1 MPQFDE
7 SSLAAS
13 EIHLRSF
20 CPQKVKKVLPS
31 VPGAILITWY
41 SLLSKDYDVDPAGG
55 PAAPPPSK
63 TPAGKGNRSG
73 GKLARRAR
81 SFKED
86 FLDKLSNIRSNPRSQ
101 SPHSP
106 KMSKQT
112 NGTTDLENEQPA
124 NPLRELD
131 QLVKQVH
138 LALKHLR
145 DVVSKNKLEML
156 PGNGTI
162 VLEIVTNIVS
172 NLRNYFIGEQSSAL
186 MSATSHLHQCLAR
199 LIRLCDDVVL
209 YGSQALGRENINQL
223 VQSVQEA
230 VQSLI
235 DLAHSKVAIKSNNN
249 AAYKNGK
256 LHMEANGRASL
267 PDIPLT
273 PRERQILAQT
283 PHRQPNSSSKILG
296 HSMSSE
302 SILEGHE
309 APPPKPPLPHRNNGE
324 SPTHLTSGRS
334 RSTAP
339 PLPPKRRNRSA
350 NAAHSAASTHSLSP
364 PCTPAPPS
372 GSLELVSSAERLSI
386 SPAHSAG
393 RSSGGNGEDS
403 SSLLSAS
410 NAGSMDSVNNHLQ
423 ILDDY
428 DDDSLYIRSN
438 GNISPNFWGNSS
450 SRRASV
456 DSPSFFNSNDL
467 REPPPISLT
476 ATTNGHVS
484 RVLLNYND
492 DVPDFKNSVTS
503 SSSSYV
509 SQQSCSSTSISYSSD
524 TTSFASHSVSTSK
537 RTVVTSEL
545 SSSSTSD
552 YVSFGAG
559 SPPALPQK
567 TRMRA
572 PRLPSQYD
580 NVGSTMTNLNQM
592 LMSNSNVSPSD
603 GMPPPLPPKMRHIHR
618 NVHSY
623 MSVLL
628 PNFDESDPESSEENF
643 FKAYMEMFGKYSSPS
658 TAWSESISLRHS
670 MHTYSALQAEWAR
683 NQAEMSM
690 SSTHS
695 CLFSSSSSYSVTH
708 WAPLER
714 SDNQPNLADTSPGG
728 SPPALPPKLRN
739 NRHSI
744 SPPPQNNSFTLSSL
758 TVPAPPSPVTPVTPT
773 PIMSPPPPP
782 VVQNS
787 NTKEPPIYDFGR
799 ELPPPPPRP
808 TSIAPLPAPT
818 TAVQTASP
826 DLTPLADS
834 GRVNSMISDAVTTEV
849 DEEEGPLDEVDVS
862 QWLVFK
868 KPEEEGP
875 DIRGGHLDALIV
887 HATKANKNDED
898 KTDFLYQEAFLTT
911 YRTFMSPLELI
922 MKLQRRYRR
931 FAQPVNDS
939 ARQRAARNS
948 FSLLVRVVSDL
959 TIKDLETDLLKIL
972 NDLIFT
978 LVESGDLNIAR
989 ALRGKVLEKCDA
1001 KRFCNT
1007 TPNPYHS
1014 TISMQSRQCTL
1025 LDFKSDQLA
1034 EQMTLLDAEL
1044 FMKIEI
1050 PEVLLWAQEQ
1060 SEERS
1065 PNLTEFTEHFNKM
1078 SYWARS
1084 RILEQKDAKD
1094 RERYVVKF
1102 IKVMR
1107 HLRKVNNFN
1116 SYLALLSALDSAPIR
1131 RLEWHRQ
1138 ITEGLKEYCAL
1149 IDSSSSFRAYRQALA
1164 DTHPPC
1170 IPYIGLVLQDLTFV
1184 NIGNSNS
1191 LPDGSINF
1199 SKRWQQFNIV
1209 ENMKKF
1215 KKCQYHFKKQERILA
1230 LFNNFDDFLC
1240 EEAMWQISETI
1251 KPRGQSSAKK

>member
-1 MPQFDE
+1 MPWFDE
-7 SSLAAS
+7 SLLDAS
-13 EIHLRSF
+13 EAELTSF
-20 CPQKVKKVLPS
+20 CPQKPLPPLPRGKHPVS
-31 VPGAILITWY
+31 CYALRRRSERWGIKDAEPG
-41 SLLSKDYDVDPAGG
+41 GG
-55 PAAPPPSK
+55 SPPLASNK
-63 TPAGKGNRSG
+63 GGGKSQRG

-106 KMSKQT
+106 KMSSKAAT
-112 NGTTDLENEQPA
+112 NGGELDAEPA
-124 NPLRELD
+124 NPHRELD

-162 VLEIVTNIVS
+162 VLEIVTNIVA
-172 NLRNYFIGEQSSAL
+172 NLRNYFIGEQSSSL
-186 MSATSHLHQCLAR
+186 VSATSHLHQCLAR

-223 VQSVQEA
+223 VQSVQDA
-230 VQSLI
+230 VQSLVS
-235 DLAHSKVAIKSNNN
+235 LAREKL
-249 AAYKNGK
+249 AAHKTNSIVHTKYKNGVH
-256 LHMEANGRASL
+256 LEANGRASL

-283 PHRQPNSSSKILG
+283 PQGGKMLG

-309 APPPKPPLPHRNNGE
+309 GPPPKPPLPNRNPGD
-324 SPTHLTSGRS
+324 SPSHLPTGRS

-350 NAAHSAASTHSLSP
+350 HTANNASTHSLSP
-364 PCTPAPPS
+364 PCTPAPPPA
-372 GSLELVSSAERLSI
+372 GSLELASSAERLSI

-393 RSSGGNGEDS
+393 GNGEDS
-403 SSLLSAS
+403 CSLLSAS
-410 NAGSMDSVNNHLQ
+410 NAGSMDSVNNQLH
-423 ILDDY
+423 ISDDY
-428 DDDSLYIRSN
+428 DDDSFYVRSN
-438 GNISPNFWGNSS
+438 GNISPNYWGSSS
-450 SRRASV
+450 SRRASI
-456 DSPSFFNSNDL
+456 DSPSSFFNSHDL
-467 REPPPISLT
+467 REPPPTTL
-476 ATTNGHVS
+476 ATPSNGHIS
-484 RVLLNYND
+484 RILLNYNE
-492 DVPDFKNSVTS
+492 DVPDFKNSIAS

-509 SQQSCSSTSISYSSD
+509 SQQSCSSTSVSFSSE
-524 TTSFASHSVSTSK
+524 TTSFASHSMSSSK

-545 SSSSTSD
+545 SSSTSD
-552 YVSFGAG
+552 YSSQQSNFSVLSNGTG

-567 TRMRA
+567 TKIRT

-580 NVGSTMTNLNQM
+580 NVGSTLTNLNQM
-592 LMSNSNVSPSD
+592 LLSNPNRGSCLNNDCISPSD
-603 GMPPPLPPKMRHIHR
+603 RIPPPLPPKMRHI
-618 NVHSY
+618 
-623 MSVLL
+623 
-628 PNFDESDPESSEENF
+628 
-643 FKAYMEMFGKYSSPS
+643 KAYMEMFGKYSSPS
-658 TAWSESISLRHS
+658 TAWSESVTLRHS

-683 NQAEMSM
+683 SQAETMTM

-695 CLFSSSSSYSVTH
+695 CMFSSSSSYSFTH

-714 SDNQPNLADTSPGG
+714 SDNKPNLAAASPVD
-728 SPPALPPKLRN
+728 SPPPALPPKMRSGGGGVN
-739 NRHSI
+739 NNGHRLSI
-744 SPPPQNNSFTLSSL
+744 SPPPATTCLALPTLA
-758 TVPAPPSPVTPVTPT
+758 VPAAPASPLTPLTPVTPT
-773 PIMSPPPPP
+773 PTVQPPPPP
-782 VVQNS
+782 IVQAS
-787 NTKEPPIYDFGR
+787 TAMHEPPIYDFGR

-808 TSIAPLPAPT
+808 TSIAPLPKT
-818 TAVQTASP
+818 TVQVASP
-826 DLTPLADS
+826 DLTPQADPS
-834 GRVNSMISDAVTTEV
+834 RSSTFPNDGMTTEV
-849 DEEEGPLDEVDVS
+849 EEEEGPLDETDVTA
-862 QWLVFK
+862 WLVFK

-875 DIRGGHLDALIV
+875 EIRGGHLDALIV

-898 KTDFLYQEAFLTT
+898 ETDFLYQEAFLTT

-922 MKLQRRYRR
+922 TKLQRRYRK
-931 FAQPVNDS
+931 FAQPVNDN

-959 TIKDLETDLLKIL
+959 TINDLETDLLKIL

-978 LVESGDLNIAR
+978 LVECGDLNLAR

-1007 TPNPYHS
+1007 TPNAYLTS
-1014 TISMQSRQCTL
+1014 LSMQSRMCSL
-1025 LDFKSDQLA
+1025 LDFKSEQLA

-1060 SEERS
+1060 NEERS

-1164 DTHPPC
+1164 ETQPPC

-1184 NIGNSNS
+1184 NIGNSNA
-1191 LPDGSINF
+1191 LPDGAINF

-1209 ENMKKF
+1209 ENMKRF

-1240 EEAMWQISETI
+1240 EESMWQISETI
-1251 KPRGQSSAKK
+1251 KPRGQNSAKK